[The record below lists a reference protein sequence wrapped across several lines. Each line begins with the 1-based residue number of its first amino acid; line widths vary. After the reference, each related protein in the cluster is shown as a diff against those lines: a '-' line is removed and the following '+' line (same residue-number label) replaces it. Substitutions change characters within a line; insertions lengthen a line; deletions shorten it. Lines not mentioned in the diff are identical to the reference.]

1 MDKSVQKITKKVSL
15 IASKKTW
22 IEGLAI
28 DQLIKTSELTGMHRV
43 AGMPDLHPGRGYPI
57 GAAFFTLNKIY
68 PALVGNDIGCGM
80 SLWQT
85 SAKVSKVNLDKLVKK
100 FLHVERPLDES
111 WSSIIE
117 SKKHEKGITTN
128 DYDRALGT
136 IGGGNH
142 FAEFQAIDQVYNQA
156 ALDDLGLNKKHLQLL
171 VHSGS
176 RGLGQSILVEHISKH
191 NHDGL
196 CFDDADFQD
205 YMSKHDEAVRWAE
218 LNRELIARRFL
229 EAIRAN
235 GSNVLDI
242 NHNLVSA
249 KNVDDRDGW
258 LHRKG
263 ATPSDQGYV
272 VIPGSRGD
280 YSYLVKPLTSQ
291 STGINE
297 ACSENLNKS
306 LYSLAHGAGRKWK
319 RGECHGRL
327 GHKYKRED
335 LYQTALGSRVICGNK
350 ELLYDEAPQAYK
362 KCETVISDMVDAGLI
377 EVVAKLR
384 PVLTFKTNGDC
395 SS

>member
-1 MDKSVQKITKKVSL
+1 MDKSVQKVTDKVSL
-15 IASKKTW
+15 IASKETW

-28 DQLIKTSELTGMHRV
+28 DQLIKTSELAGMHRV

-85 SAKVSKVNLDKLVKK
+85 SAKVSKVNLDKLAKK
-100 FLHVERPLDES
+100 FEHVELPLDES
-111 WSSIIE
+111 WSAIIE
-117 SKKHEKGITTN
+117 NRKSEKGITTN
-128 DYDRALGT
+128 GYDRALGT

-142 FAEFQAIDQVYNQA
+142 FAEFQAIDEVYNQA
-156 ALDDLGLNKKHLQLL
+156 ALDELGLNKKHLQLL

-176 RGLGQSILVEHISKH
+176 RGLGQSILVEHITKH

-196 CFDDADFQD
+196 NLDNEDFQD
-205 YMSKHDEAVRWAE
+205 YMTKHDEAVRWAE
-218 LNRELIARRFL
+218 LNRELIAKRFL
-229 EAIRAN
+229 EAIRAK
-235 GSNVLDI
+235 GDCALDI

-249 KNVDDRDGW
+249 KNIDDSDGW

-263 ATPSDQGYV
+263 ATPSDKGYV

-280 YSYLVKPLTSQ
+280 YSYLVKPILVKPHDSKSDNQTTS
-291 STGINE
+291 
-297 ACSENLNKS
+297 LF
-306 LYSLAHGAGRKWK
+306 SLAHGAGRKWK

-335 LYQTALGSRVICGNK
+335 LYRTALGSRVVCGNK